1 MSNVKATICPPF
13 CEGMSD
19 ACEQTWGGPPD
30 SLGVEGGVE
39 RRPAPPPTFSQKS
52 LFPLPSAR
60 HRCGLRDLVLCCP
73 LVSTSKLTVPG
84 SPAPNRKPCRCFP
97 CCLVRCRQQPC
108 ETAVIIAAFSVKKA
122 HLCSSIWKIFTEPQ
136 LFAKHFARSW
146 CFTSELSAPV
156 EGSFGSAGRRKT
168 VNAWTHRT
176 CMCVW
181 PGR

>member
-1 MSNVKATICPPF
+1 MKATICPPF

-19 ACEQTWGGPPD
+19 GCEQTWGGPPD

-73 LVSTSKLTVPG
+73 LVSTSKITVPG
-84 SPAPNRKPCRCFP
+84 SPAPRRKPCRCFP

-122 HLCSSIWKIFTEPQ
+122 HLCSSIWKISSPYYLPSTLLGAGASLVNFLPQ
-136 LFAKHFARSW
+136 WRGRSG
-146 CFTSELSAPV
+146 LP
-156 EGSFGSAGRRKT
+156 GGGRQ
-168 VNAWTHRT
+168 
-176 CMCVW
+176 
-181 PGR
+181 